1 RGASV
6 IPMTRNTSLLLI
18 IWNVLLTVL
27 LGWTLMRTPAT
38 TNTSS
43 TNGIPLEEDGETAV
57 VVPSVIR
64 DSSALKDARIAYF
77 RMDTLQR
84 RFELIKEKDNSF
96 RSEGK
101 RLEDNLKK
109 ELEKAQQRY
118 EELMTKDQTYSTNEE
133 KRRDEAELQQLGM
146 RVQQLQAQGEDQL
159 ARLEAS
165 MLQEISDELKAFL
178 EEYNK
183 QAGFDY
189 IFSVQNGGQVWV
201 GNENLDI
208 TDDLV
213 NGLNARHRAR
223 KATRKK

>member
-1 RGASV
+1 
-6 IPMTRNTSLLLI
+6 MTRNTSLLLI
-18 IWNVLLTVL
+18 IWNVLLTLL

>member
-1 RGASV
+1 
-6 IPMTRNTSLLLI
+6 
-18 IWNVLLTVL
+18 
-27 LGWTLMRTPAT
+27 
-38 TNTSS
+38 
-43 TNGIPLEEDGETAV
+43 
-57 VVPSVIR
+57 VIR

>member
-1 RGASV
+1 
-6 IPMTRNTSLLLI
+6 MTRNTSLLLI

>member
-1 RGASV
+1 
-6 IPMTRNTSLLLI
+6 MTRNTSLLLI

-27 LGWTLMRTPAT
+27 LGWTLMRTPTT

-43 TNGIPLEEDGETAV
+43 TNGIPLAEDGETAV

-109 ELEKAQQRY
+109 ELDKAQQRY

>member
-1 RGASV
+1 
-6 IPMTRNTSLLLI
+6 MTRNTSLLLI
-18 IWNVLLTVL
+18 IWNVLLTLL
-27 LGWTLMRTPAT
+27 LGWTLMRTPTT

-43 TNGIPLEEDGETAV
+43 TNGIPLAEDGETAV

-109 ELEKAQQRY
+109 ELDKAQQRY

>member
-1 RGASV
+1 
-6 IPMTRNTSLLLI
+6 MTRNTSLLLI

-43 TNGIPLEEDGETAV
+43 TNGIPLAEDGETAV

-109 ELEKAQQRY
+109 ELDKAQQRY

>member
-1 RGASV
+1 
-6 IPMTRNTSLLLI
+6 
-18 IWNVLLTVL
+18 
-27 LGWTLMRTPAT
+27 MRTPAT

>member
-1 RGASV
+1 
-6 IPMTRNTSLLLI
+6 MTRNTSLLLL

-38 TNTSS
+38 TNTSTTS
-43 TNGIPLEEDGETAV
+43 GIPLAEDGETAV

-109 ELEKAQQRY
+109 ELDKAQQRY

>member
-1 RGASV
+1 
-6 IPMTRNTSLLLI
+6 MTRNTSLLLI

-27 LGWTLMRTPAT
+27 LGWELMRTPAANNTST
-38 TNTSS
+38 TNDIS
-43 TNGIPLEEDGETAV
+43 IDEDGEADV

-64 DSSALKDARIAYF
+64 DSSALKDAKIAYF

-84 RFELIKEKDNSF
+84 KFELVKEKDNSF
-96 RSEGK
+96 RNEGK

-109 ELEKAQQRY
+109 ELERAQQRY
-118 EELMTKDQTYSTNEE
+118 EELMTKDHTYSTNEE
-133 KRRDEAELQQLGM
+133 KRRDEAELQQLAM

-165 MLQEISDELKAFL
+165 MLQEISDELKGFL

-183 QAGFDY
+183 VAGFDY

-208 TDDLV
+208 TNDLV

-223 KATRKK
+223 KGANKK

>member
-1 RGASV
+1 
-6 IPMTRNTSLLLI
+6 
-18 IWNVLLTVL
+18 
-27 LGWTLMRTPAT
+27 
-38 TNTSS
+38 
-43 TNGIPLEEDGETAV
+43 
-57 VVPSVIR
+57 
-64 DSSALKDARIAYF
+64 
-77 RMDTLQR
+77 
-84 RFELIKEKDNSF
+84 
-96 RSEGK
+96 
-101 RLEDNLKK
+101 
-109 ELEKAQQRY
+109 
-118 EELMTKDQTYSTNEE
+118 
-133 KRRDEAELQQLGM
+133 
-146 RVQQLQAQGEDQL
+146 
-159 ARLEAS
+159 